1 MMATGTYGGD
11 VRQQPPPSQPSQQ
24 PPQQYSNNYGNG
36 VQQAQQQQ
44 PSQSTRPVDLRV
56 ILSRDEVAFL
66 FGFDGSLISQLRQQT
81 GAHVQITDGDSFE
94 YVFKNFFIITNY
106 MPHPELSVL

>member
-36 VQQAQQQQ
+36 VQQAQQHVCIVAPMRRWASPLPIPAVSVRESPPLLCNQVVRAMVWLGGGGEHGELL
-44 PSQSTRPVDLRV
+44 SFATVD
-56 ILSRDEVAFL
+56 
-66 FGFDGSLISQLRQQT
+66 
-81 GAHVQITDGDSFE
+81 
-94 YVFKNFFIITNY
+94 
-106 MPHPELSVL
+106 